1 MSSPTPLRRE
11 LLVSL
16 GILFGGVT
24 LLLGIAISLVLP
36 FLRSTGEA
44 TAFILI
50 IVAVD
55 LVIVLTFG
63 GWALKKNLLEPVD
76 ELVRGVKQ
84 IADGDYR
91 HRLELPGGL
100 ELRSI
105 TESVNAMADRLIAGQ
120 EVLAENVRSLDET
133 NVKLIEAR
141 NEVIQAAR
149 LASVGTLAAGIAHEV
164 GNPLTAIIGYA
175 DVALRRAE
183 AGQEDPE
190 LLESIRSEAQRI
202 DGIVRGLLDFARPQA
217 DEIAPVRVD
226 EVVQG
231 VRELLQNQGR
241 LGQIE
246 HSWTL
251 DDTCPPVLMAPRHL
265 EQVLVNLLLNASDA
279 VKDLDAPKIEVA
291 LWSEAGPAANPLLRR
306 GDDPPGVNYLH
317 RRRVA
322 CHIAIIMDGNGRW
335 ARQRNQ
341 PRIVGHRAGAKAVRD
356 IVVECHRLGVGYL
369 TLFSFSMENWKRPAD
384 EVRGLMGLYLQYL
397 GKERQELVENNIR
410 FLQLGRREGLPESV
424 LREVDQTIAVTSQCT
439 GLTLC
444 LALNYGARTEITD
457 AVQAIAREVQAGR
470 LQIADIDEDTISHHL
485 YTAGLPDPDLL
496 IRTAGEL
503 RVSNYLLW
511 QISYCEIQITDVY
524 WPDFRVQHL
533 HDAIRDYADRD
544 RRFGGLGHT
553 SSPA

>member
-91 HRLELPGGL
+91 HRLELPSGL

-251 DDTCPPVLMAPRHL
+251 DDTCPPVLMDPRHL

-279 VKDLDAPKIEVA
+279 VKDVDAPRIEVSV
-291 LWSEAGPAANPLLRR
+291 WCEEGPAANPLLRR

-322 CHIAIIMDGNGRW
+322 RAFAVADLGTLETAHRVVVVAVSDNGPGLPSTDETHVFDPFFTTKEPGKGTGLGLFISARLVSGMGGRIDLENTPDG
-335 ARQRNQ
+335 AR
-341 PRIVGHRAGAKAVRD
+341 
-356 IVVECHRLGVGYL
+356 
-369 TLFSFSMENWKRPAD
+369 F
-384 EVRGLMGLYLQYL
+384 EVRLPEAITV
-397 GKERQELVENNIR
+397 KEPTVESYGAVGARYSEVVDRQEVE
-410 FLQLGRREGLPESV
+410 
-424 LREVDQTIAVTSQCT
+424 
-439 GLTLC
+439 
-444 LALNYGARTEITD
+444 
-457 AVQAIAREVQAGR
+457 
-470 LQIADIDEDTISHHL
+470 
-485 YTAGLPDPDLL
+485 
-496 IRTAGEL
+496 
-503 RVSNYLLW
+503 
-511 QISYCEIQITDVY
+511 
-524 WPDFRVQHL
+524 
-533 HDAIRDYADRD
+533 
-544 RRFGGLGHT
+544 
-553 SSPA
+553 

>member
-76 ELVRGVKQ
+76 ELVQGVKQ

-91 HRLELPGGL
+91 HRLELPSGL

-251 DDTCPPVLMAPRHL
+251 DDTCPPVLMDPRHL

-279 VKDLDAPKIEVA
+279 VKDVDAPRIEVSV
-291 LWSEAGPAANPLLRR
+291 WCEEGPAADPLLRR

-322 CHIAIIMDGNGRW
+322 RAFAVADLGTLETAHRVVVVAVSDNGPGLPSTDETHVFDPFFTTKEPGKGTGLGLFISARLVSGMGGRIDLENTPDG
-335 ARQRNQ
+335 AR
-341 PRIVGHRAGAKAVRD
+341 
-356 IVVECHRLGVGYL
+356 
-369 TLFSFSMENWKRPAD
+369 F
-384 EVRGLMGLYLQYL
+384 EVRLPEAITV
-397 GKERQELVENNIR
+397 KEPTVESYGAVGARYSEVVDRQEVE
-410 FLQLGRREGLPESV
+410 
-424 LREVDQTIAVTSQCT
+424 
-439 GLTLC
+439 
-444 LALNYGARTEITD
+444 
-457 AVQAIAREVQAGR
+457 
-470 LQIADIDEDTISHHL
+470 
-485 YTAGLPDPDLL
+485 
-496 IRTAGEL
+496 
-503 RVSNYLLW
+503 
-511 QISYCEIQITDVY
+511 
-524 WPDFRVQHL
+524 
-533 HDAIRDYADRD
+533 
-544 RRFGGLGHT
+544 
-553 SSPA
+553 

>member
-44 TAFILI
+44 TAFILV

-76 ELVRGVKQ
+76 KLVRGVKQ

-91 HRLELPGGL
+91 HRLELPSGL

-231 VRELLQNQGR
+231 VRELLENQGR

-251 DDTCPPVLMAPRHL
+251 DDTCPPVLMDPRHL
-265 EQVLVNLLLNASDA
+265 EQVLVNLILNASDA
-279 VKDLDAPKIEVA
+279 VKDVDAPRIEVA
-291 LWSEAGPAANPLLRR
+291 LWCEEGPAANPLLRR

-322 CHIAIIMDGNGRW
+322 RAFVADLGTLETAHRVVVVAVSDNG
-335 ARQRNQ
+335 
-341 PRIVGHRAGAKAVRD
+341 PG
-356 IVVECHRLGVGYL
+356 LP
-369 TLFSFSMENWKRPAD
+369 SAD
-384 EVRGLMGLYLQYL
+384 ETHVFDPFFTTKEPGKGTGLGLFISARLVSGMGGRIDLENTPDGARFEVRLPEAITV
-397 GKERQELVENNIR
+397 KEPTVESYGAVGARYSEVVDRQEVE
-410 FLQLGRREGLPESV
+410 
-424 LREVDQTIAVTSQCT
+424 
-439 GLTLC
+439 
-444 LALNYGARTEITD
+444 
-457 AVQAIAREVQAGR
+457 
-470 LQIADIDEDTISHHL
+470 
-485 YTAGLPDPDLL
+485 
-496 IRTAGEL
+496 
-503 RVSNYLLW
+503 
-511 QISYCEIQITDVY
+511 
-524 WPDFRVQHL
+524 
-533 HDAIRDYADRD
+533 
-544 RRFGGLGHT
+544 
-553 SSPA
+553 

>member
-91 HRLELPGGL
+91 HRLELPSGL

-279 VKDLDAPKIEVA
+279 VKDVDAPRIEVSV
-291 LWSEAGPAANPLLRR
+291 WCEEGPAANPLLRR

-322 CHIAIIMDGNGRW
+322 RAFAVADLGTLETAHRVVVVAVSDNGPGLPSTDETHVFDPFFTTKEPGKGTGLGLFISARLVSGMGGRIDLENTPDG
-335 ARQRNQ
+335 AR
-341 PRIVGHRAGAKAVRD
+341 
-356 IVVECHRLGVGYL
+356 
-369 TLFSFSMENWKRPAD
+369 F
-384 EVRGLMGLYLQYL
+384 EVRLPEAITV
-397 GKERQELVENNIR
+397 KEPTVESYGAVGARYSEVVDRQEVE
-410 FLQLGRREGLPESV
+410 
-424 LREVDQTIAVTSQCT
+424 
-439 GLTLC
+439 
-444 LALNYGARTEITD
+444 
-457 AVQAIAREVQAGR
+457 
-470 LQIADIDEDTISHHL
+470 
-485 YTAGLPDPDLL
+485 
-496 IRTAGEL
+496 
-503 RVSNYLLW
+503 
-511 QISYCEIQITDVY
+511 
-524 WPDFRVQHL
+524 
-533 HDAIRDYADRD
+533 
-544 RRFGGLGHT
+544 
-553 SSPA
+553 

>member
-44 TAFILI
+44 TLFILV

-76 ELVRGVKQ
+76 ELVLGVKQ

-91 HRLELPGGL
+91 HRLEIPNGL
-100 ELRSI
+100 ELKSI

-120 EVLAENVRSLDET
+120 EVLAENVRSLDEP
-133 NVKLIEAR
+133 NVALVEAR

-175 DVALRRAE
+175 DVALRRVE
-183 AGQEDPE
+183 ADQGDPE
-190 LLESIRSEAQRI
+190 LLESIRAEAQRI
-202 DGIVRGLLDFARPQA
+202 DGIVRGLLDFARPQP

-226 EVVQG
+226 EVVKA
-231 VRELLQNQGR
+231 VRELLETQGR

-246 HSWTL
+246 HIWTL
-251 DDTCPPVLMAPRHL
+251 DDGCPPVLADPRHL

-279 VKDLDAPKIEVA
+279 VKDAGAPKIEVA
-291 LWSEAGPAANPLLRR
+291 LWSEAGPAANPLRRR
-306 GDDPPGVNYLH
+306 GDDPPRVNYMH

-322 CHIAIIMDGNGRW
+322 RAFAVEALGTVETAQRVVVVSVSDNGPGLPSADQTHVFDPFFTTKEPGKGTGLGLFISARLVAGMGGRIDVESTGDGG
-335 ARQRNQ
+335 AR
-341 PRIVGHRAGAKAVRD
+341 
-356 IVVECHRLGVGYL
+356 
-369 TLFSFSMENWKRPAD
+369 F
-384 EVRGLMGLYLQYL
+384 EVRLPEAITVKESTLEQY
-397 GKERQELVENNIR
+397 GAVEAQYSDPIERQEVE
-410 FLQLGRREGLPESV
+410 
-424 LREVDQTIAVTSQCT
+424 
-439 GLTLC
+439 
-444 LALNYGARTEITD
+444 
-457 AVQAIAREVQAGR
+457 
-470 LQIADIDEDTISHHL
+470 
-485 YTAGLPDPDLL
+485 
-496 IRTAGEL
+496 
-503 RVSNYLLW
+503 
-511 QISYCEIQITDVY
+511 
-524 WPDFRVQHL
+524 
-533 HDAIRDYADRD
+533 
-544 RRFGGLGHT
+544 
-553 SSPA
+553 

>member
-11 LLVSL
+11 LLASL

-24 LLLGIAISLVLP
+24 LLLGIALSLVLP
-36 FLRSTGEA
+36 FFRTPGEA
-44 TAFILI
+44 TAFILV

-63 GWALKKNLLEPVD
+63 GWALRKNLLEPVD
-76 ELVRGVKQ
+76 EMARGVKQ

-91 HRLELPGGL
+91 HRLELPNGL

-133 NVKLIEAR
+133 NVMLVEAR

-175 DVALRRAE
+175 DVALRRIE
-183 AGQEDPE
+183 AGQGDPE

-202 DGIVRGLLDFARPQA
+202 DGIVRGLLDFARPQP

-226 EVVQG
+226 EVVAG
-231 VRELLQNQGR
+231 VRELLENQGR

-251 DDTCPPVLMAPRHL
+251 DDTCPPVLMDPRHL

-279 VKDLDAPKIEVA
+279 VKDVDEPKIEVVV
-291 LWSEAGPAANPLLRR
+291 WSEEGPAANPLRRR
-306 GDDPPGVNYLH
+306 GDDPPGVNYMH

-322 CHIAIIMDGNGRW
+322 RAFAVEALGTLESAHRVVVVAVSDNGPGLPSVDETHVFDPFFTTKEPGKGTGLGLFISARLVSGMGGRIDLENTPDG
-335 ARQRNQ
+335 AR
-341 PRIVGHRAGAKAVRD
+341 
-356 IVVECHRLGVGYL
+356 
-369 TLFSFSMENWKRPAD
+369 F
-384 EVRGLMGLYLQYL
+384 EVRLPEAMTVKEPTVEQY
-397 GKERQELVENNIR
+397 GAIGAQYSEVIDRQEVE
-410 FLQLGRREGLPESV
+410 
-424 LREVDQTIAVTSQCT
+424 
-439 GLTLC
+439 
-444 LALNYGARTEITD
+444 
-457 AVQAIAREVQAGR
+457 
-470 LQIADIDEDTISHHL
+470 
-485 YTAGLPDPDLL
+485 
-496 IRTAGEL
+496 
-503 RVSNYLLW
+503 
-511 QISYCEIQITDVY
+511 
-524 WPDFRVQHL
+524 
-533 HDAIRDYADRD
+533 
-544 RRFGGLGHT
+544 
-553 SSPA
+553 

>member
-44 TAFILI
+44 TVFILV

-76 ELVRGVKQ
+76 ELVLGVKQ

-91 HRLELPGGL
+91 HRLEIPNGL

-120 EVLAENVRSLDET
+120 QVLAENVRSLDDT
-133 NVKLIEAR
+133 NVKLVEAR

-175 DVALRRAE
+175 DVALRRIE
-183 AGQEDPE
+183 ADQGDPE

-202 DGIVRGLLDFARPQA
+202 DGIVRGLLDFARPQP
-217 DEIAPVRVD
+217 DEITPVRVD
-226 EVVQG
+226 EVIEG
-231 VRELLQNQGR
+231 VRDLLENQGQ

-251 DDTCPPVLMAPRHL
+251 DDACPLVLMDPRHL
-265 EQVLVNLLLNASDA
+265 EQVLVNLLLNATDA
-279 VKDLDAPKIEVA
+279 VKGLDAPKIEVA
-291 LWSEAGPAANPLLRR
+291 LWSEDGAAANPLQRR

-322 CHIAIIMDGNGRW
+322 RAFSAEALGTLDTARMVVVVAVSDNGTGLPSADQTHVFDPFYTTKEPGKGTGLGLFIS
-335 ARQRNQ
+335 ARLVTGMGG
-341 PRIVGHRAGAKAVRD
+341 RIDVESAPEGGAR
-356 IVVECHRLGVGYL
+356 
-369 TLFSFSMENWKRPAD
+369 F
-384 EVRGLMGLYLQYL
+384 EVRLPEAITAKEPTLEEYGAVGARYPEAI
-397 GKERQELVENNIR
+397 ERQEVE
-410 FLQLGRREGLPESV
+410 
-424 LREVDQTIAVTSQCT
+424 
-439 GLTLC
+439 
-444 LALNYGARTEITD
+444 
-457 AVQAIAREVQAGR
+457 
-470 LQIADIDEDTISHHL
+470 
-485 YTAGLPDPDLL
+485 
-496 IRTAGEL
+496 
-503 RVSNYLLW
+503 
-511 QISYCEIQITDVY
+511 
-524 WPDFRVQHL
+524 
-533 HDAIRDYADRD
+533 
-544 RRFGGLGHT
+544 
-553 SSPA
+553 